1 MFDLSTITTQSGGAT
16 STATTTSFTDLAGL
30 APDMKI
36 SDFITGICKEFNLTV
51 YSNTK
56 NVFTFEPIQYWYS
69 KGAVVDITE
78 YTDIT
83 SIEIERMKLYKSVEF
98 KYQDSECMLNKY
110 FLESP
115 LNADAHGYGNTKIG
129 WNYDGGEYKIE
140 SPFENLLH
148 NNFGNQ
154 LQVGYC
160 LNKELAPYIPKPV
173 LLYMNKKEFITS
185 GHIHW
190 NGQANITNYVP
201 FGQDSEILFET
212 GLIPLTLNFGEEISS
227 FYLVNNP
234 NTIYALYY
242 QSYLVNLYNP
252 KNRLVKIKTMND
264 KVDSDG
270 KLLPDEERMT
280 KIGKI
285 LRKFSIDEL
294 PQLWNVLKGDMSL
307 IGPRPLLVE
316 YLSYYTSEQKR
327 RHNVLPGITGWAQ
340 IHGRNA
346 LQFNERFILDVWYVD
361 NISLK
366 LDLLIFYK
374 TIIKIFRSENVLMQD
389 PNKITDIN

>member
-1 MFDLSTITTQSGGAT
+1 
-16 STATTTSFTDLAGL
+16 
-30 APDMKI
+30 
-36 SDFITGICKEFNLTV
+36 
-51 YSNTK
+51 
-56 NVFTFEPIQYWYS
+56 
-69 KGAVVDITE
+69 
-78 YTDIT
+78 
-83 SIEIERMKLYKSVEF
+83 
-98 KYQDSECMLNKY
+98 
-110 FLESP
+110 
-115 LNADAHGYGNTKIG
+115 
-129 WNYDGGEYKIE
+129 
-140 SPFENLLH
+140 
-148 NNFGNQ
+148 
-154 LQVGYC
+154 
-160 LNKELAPYIPKPV
+160 
-173 LLYMNKKEFITS
+173 
-185 GHIHW
+185 
-190 NGQANITNYVP
+190 
-201 FGQDSEILFET
+201 
-212 GLIPLTLNFGEEISS
+212 
-227 FYLVNNP
+227 
-234 NTIYALYY
+234 
-242 QSYLVNLYNP
+242 
-252 KNRLVKIKTMND
+252 MND

>member
-1 MFDLSTITTQSGGAT
+1 M
-16 STATTTSFTDLAGL
+16 
-30 APDMKI
+30 
-36 SDFITGICKEFNLTV
+36 
-51 YSNTK
+51 
-56 NVFTFEPIQYWYS
+56 
-69 KGAVVDITE
+69 
-78 YTDIT
+78 
-83 SIEIERMKLYKSVEF
+83 
-98 KYQDSECMLNKY
+98 
-110 FLESP
+110 
-115 LNADAHGYGNTKIG
+115 TKI
-129 WNYDGGEYKIE
+129 YRKFIKRIFDVII
-140 SPFENLLH
+140 SIFILIISFPFLL
-148 NNFGNQ
+148 F
-154 LQVGYC
+154 
-160 LNKELAPYIPKPV
+160 A
-173 LLYMNKKEFITS
+173 
-185 GHIHW
+185 
-190 NGQANITNYVP
+190 
-201 FGQDSEILFET
+201 
-212 GLIPLTLNFGEEISS
+212 ISS
-227 FYLVNNP
+227 LM
-234 NTIYALYY
+234 I
-242 QSYLVNLYNP
+242 S
-252 KNRLVKIKTMND
+252 NRSTKVLFFQLRPGLNEKIFKLVKIKTMND